1 MTESLLHVCRACD
14 RYSLHEKCPE
24 CGGRTRTPHPA
35 RFNPGDRYG
44 KVPAHAYRSDPT
56 PRGDRSVMS
65 TSATMHRIKV
75 VNDVSDLVSILRA
88 VDSPLKLRL
97 VQRLGENWLTGE
109 DVEREFGKEGIK
121 ALVFFEKLR
130 LIDTRWVAREGRKQ
144 PDKSYHFYYSTIN
157 INTTSPLAEVS
168 EILAIAMMSPKE
180 YAKLEQKIHDAVGP
194 EGRFFSDVAEELGM
208 SPTRLK
214 GLVKRSDKLEY
225 RGHRI
230 ERFQAEASP

>member
-1 MTESLLHVCRACD
+1 
-14 RYSLHEKCPE
+14 
-24 CGGRTRTPHPA
+24 
-35 RFNPGDRYG
+35 
-44 KVPAHAYRSDPT
+44 
-56 PRGDRSVMS
+56 MS
-65 TSATMHRIKV
+65 TAASMHRIKV

-109 DVEREFGKEGIK
+109 DVEREFGKEGLK

-180 YAKLEQKIHDAVGP
+180 YAKLEQKIHDAVGA

-230 ERFQAEASP
+230 ERFQAEATP